1 MDWDLNSYFREFGNP
16 TYLAFKE
23 ELQESIDE
31 LSQRAGKLIEDPGP
45 SPLKAWERLL
55 MDVELMEARF
65 SHISSYIGC
74 LTAADAAN
82 EDYLKEENAF
92 AETEARFSKLNV
104 VVLDDE
110 GRTLSE
116 TPYMIPINAAF
127 DAALRK
133 LPDWEAQ
140 LVTILRTR
148 TLEKINHGKTPIRED
163 HLKQDL
169 RLIGREF

>member
-1 MDWDLNSYFREFGNP
+1 MNV
-16 TYLAFKE
+16 K
-23 ELQESIDE
+23 I
-31 LSQRAGKLIEDPGP
+31 K
-45 SPLKAWERLL
+45 PL
-55 MDVELMEARF
+55 
-65 SHISSYIGC
+65 
-74 LTAADAAN
+74 
-82 EDYLKEENAF
+82 
-92 AETEARFSKLNV
+92 TEQKRVQGQAV
-104 VVLDDE
+104 IYPVMVLDDE

-116 TPYMIPINAAF
+116 TPYMIPINADF

-169 RLIGREF
+169 KLIGREF